1 MTTIEP
7 NKNLAAKMKIR
18 NSVRFIYDLQHM
30 RIMTGNRLTQSFR
43 NEESDQVQLTEEQ
56 MEKEAKSIL
65 SMIQKE
71 FDQINNIEGFTVRKL
86 KTVLA
91 KGNYQYIK
99 DESDY
104 QLFKTYADLATM
116 EKDNI
121 KALERTLN
129 RHPLYTSF
137 LKDVKGCGPLMSAV
151 IISEFDPYKARHVSS
166 FYKYAGLDVVI
177 DKETGIG
184 EGRSK
189 KSHHLEEVTYLNS
202 KGEECTRVGITFNP
216 FLKTKLLGVL
226 GGSFLKTKSPYAE
239 AYYDYKNRKT
249 LQYGITIMQEDGS
262 MTVTLKEGM
271 TAKHIHN
278 MANRYM
284 VKQFIR
290 DLWVAWREIE
300 GLPVTQ
306 PYEVAK
312 LGMNPHGFN
321 Y

>member
-1 MTTIEP
+1 MTTIDT

-43 NEESDQVQLTEEQ
+43 NTENDSELTEEQ
-56 MEKEAKSIL
+56 LEKEAKSIL

-71 FDQINNIEGFTVRKL
+71 YNEIINIEGFTVRKL
-86 KTVLA
+86 KTILA

-99 DESDY
+99 DEADF
-104 QLFKTYADLATM
+104 QLFKTYDDLVIM

-121 KALERTLN
+121 KILERTLN
-129 RHPLYTSF
+129 RHPLYTDF

-189 KSHHLEEVTYLNS
+189 KSNHLEEVTYTNS

-226 GGSFLKTKSPYAE
+226 GGSFLKSKSPYSN
-239 AYYDYKNRKT
+239 AYYDYKHRKT
-249 LQYGITIMQEDGS
+249 LQYGDTTFDSEGNMTIK
-262 MTVTLKEGM
+262 LKDGM

-290 DLWVAWREIE
+290 DLWVAWRTIE
-300 GLPVTQ
+300 GLPVTE